1 MKSDMNDEQPTPTIE
16 IIAPT
21 IDEAIEKGLNELNL
35 SREAV
40 EIEILDKGSRG
51 FLGVGARQARIRL
64 SVKKPITSST
74 SIAPSSRDSS
84 SITIPQEDQQT
95 EDTQEDTENL
105 IWSDEFVTNEKE
117 LLKETTTILETLLKH
132 LKIRA
137 FIKAS
142 IKEKAS
148 EINHFLSIPFPTKK
162 YIYLNITGKDLS
174 ILIGR
179 QAENLQALQLITNL
193 LVNKKMGRAIP
204 LIVDVEG
211 YRERRKNQLLQIAHR
226 MADQAIRTGRRQIL
240 EPMSSEDRRLI
251 HLELRDHPSVYTE
264 SIGEEPRRN
273 VTIVPK

>member
-1 MKSDMNDEQPTPTIE
+1 MNDEQPTPTIE
-16 IIAPT
+16 VIAPT
-21 IDEAIEKGLNELNL
+21 IEEAIEKGLSELNL
-35 SREAV
+35 SHEAV

-51 FLGVGARQARIRL
+51 FLGVGARQVRIRISAKKL
-64 SVKKPITSST
+64 S
-74 SIAPSSRDSS
+74 PS
-84 SITIPQEDQQT
+84 IPQPAPIPKELSSMQIHKEDQPT
-95 EDTQEDTENL
+95 EDTQEDTEN
-105 IWSDEFVTNEKE
+105 IDWDDEFVANEKE

-148 EINHFLSIPFPTKK
+148 ELNHSLSIPFPTKK

-193 LVNKKMGRAIP
+193 LVNKKLGRAIP

-226 MADQAIRTGRRQIL
+226 MAEQAIRTGRRQVL

-264 SIGEEPRRN
+264 SIGEEPRRK